1 MLAIPDSQV
10 VRHRSAYRVDGEVGR
25 FEFETYDVRDTDGR
39 IAFHGFGALP
49 IRTGKQWYQ
58 TAGFKENAILHGVL
72 DRSYRKTAV
81 AFNTQR
87 LDRWL
92 APTGRD
98 LPPAVLSMHR
108 QRLAAQWNTM
118 LHRQIQTLALT
129 CSSSA

>member
-1 MLAIPDSQV
+1 LRTGLEIFPPVQLKLGQSQMLAIPDSQV
-10 VRHRSAYRVDGEVGR
+10 VRTR
-25 FEFETYDVRDTDGR
+25 
-39 IAFHGFGALP
+39 
-49 IRTGKQWYQ
+49 KQWYQ